1 MNPAPSR
8 ASVPPREGS
17 SPPGRRYGRFLP
29 VLEGGE
35 ILDFGLKETELR
47 RASALARWM
56 GVSECYLKLE
66 TPHPTRTVKD
76 RITEI
81 VFSYFQAHG
90 IRRYVHCS
98 AGNAGTSLVWGA
110 ERCPRPFEFESF
122 IPQSQLRYHNF
133 KKGPGLTV
141 VLVEGAGYEEAKQYC
156 SWYAKEVVHQ
166 PDYMSFR
173 SDLRRQANKVPYLEA
188 FEQLG
193 REKADIDY
201 VCQAIS
207 DGGGIG
213 GADLAASD
221 ALAEGWLPRRPAFVA
236 TQPAAANPVVRCFR
250 GGFATYDPSCTLGE
264 LGDSLAFAIRRR
276 NASGYY
282 SSLYELLKRGGFAL
296 DAAEEEIGTARR
308 ALLDLESVEAG
319 YTACTSLAAIRKEN
333 LATGAFRGKKL
344 LVMITGA
351 DRSTEVLPAIDRVI
365 PEAEW
370 KRVIGTS

>member
-1 MNPAPSR
+1 MAKW
-8 ASVPPREGS
+8 
-17 SPPGRRYGRFLP
+17 L
-29 VLEGGE
+29 
-35 ILDFGLKETELR
+35 
-47 RASALARWM
+47 

-66 TPHPTRTVKD
+66 ISHPTRTVKD

-81 VFSYFQAHG
+81 VYSYFQAQG
-90 IRRYVHCS
+90 IRKYVHCS

-110 ERCPRPFEFESF
+110 ERFNRSFEFESF
-122 IPQSQLRYHNF
+122 IPQAQLRYHNF
-133 KKGPGLTV
+133 RNVPGLTV
-141 VLVEGAGYEEAKQYC
+141 ALLEGAGYEEAKQYC

-166 PDYMSFR
+166 PEYMSFR

-213 GADLAASD
+213 GADLALSD
-221 ALAEGWLPRRPAFVA
+221 ALAEGWIPRRPAVVV
-236 TQPAAANPVVRCFR
+236 TQPVAANPVVRCFR
-250 GGFATYDPSCTLGE
+250 GGFASYDPSCTLST

-282 SSLYELLKRGGFAL
+282 SGLYELLKPGGFAL
-296 DAAEEEIGTARR
+296 DATEGEIGTARR
-308 ALLDLESVEAG
+308 ALLDLESLEAG
-319 YTACTSLAAIRKEN
+319 YTACTSLAAIKKEN
-333 LATGAFRGKKL
+333 LATGAFMGKKL

-351 DRSTEVLPAIDRVI
+351 DRSTEVIPAIDRVI